1 MYGFIIGHITFYW
14 LLFSTFL
21 SLLYGMLV
29 GGCLNRKGN
38 LACGLI
44 PETLPLGL
52 LLCRMQNSG
61 RKASHRSTAPFYEG
75 GFV

>member
-1 MYGFIIGHITFYW
+1 MYGIIIGHITFYW

-52 LLCRMQNSG
+52 LLCHAKLRE
-61 RKASHRSTAPFYEG
+61 EG
-75 GFV
+75 LTSVYCSIL